1 MNDVFLNRKFI
12 QLTAGALLAVVVL
25 SGCTIRFGGRQP
37 STAGV
42 YKSFDG
48 SENWVGKSLYLHSG
62 GTGTIETVAVIDFVI
77 DPQDPDAIYLTTENH
92 GLLYSYDAGESWRHA
107 SGIDSGRVDAVAIDP
122 RNKCIIYSS
131 FANTIRKSVDCN
143 RSFREVYIDTR
154 AEQFITAVAV
164 DRFNNLLVYAGNTG
178 GDILKSFDGG
188 NNWQVITRTE
198 NQVTKI
204 LIDPEDTR
212 IIYVATKGKGIQKT
226 IDAGQ
231 TWTDLSEG
239 LRQYSA
245 ALEYKELVF
254 DPNQP
259 NTLLYVS
266 KYGLLKTD
274 DGGAT
279 WLPITLITPPTST
292 DIYSVAINPINA
304 DEMYYATASTF
315 YKTADGGGN
324 WITRRLPSNALP
336 TALYIDPRNP
346 AVLFMGLTPISQR

>member
-1 MNDVFLNRKFI
+1 MSHTFLNKRLI
-12 QLTAGALLAVVVL
+12 QLGTGVVLATIIL
-25 SGCTIRFGGRQP
+25 SGCTIRFGGQQS

-48 SENWVGKSLYLHSG
+48 SENWVAKNLYLHSG
-62 GTGTIETVAVIDFVI
+62 GTGTIETVAVIDFI
-77 DPQDPDAIYLTTENH
+77 LDPQDPDAIYLTTENH

-122 RNKCIIYSS
+122 RNKCVIYSS

-143 RSFREVYIDTR
+143 RSFREIYIDTR
-154 AEQFITAVAV
+154 AEQFITTLAV
-164 DRFNNLLVYAGNTG
+164 DSFNNLVVYAGNTG

-188 NNWQVITRTE
+188 SNWQVITRIE

-204 LIDPEDTR
+204 LVDQQDTR
-212 IIYVATKGKGIQKT
+212 IIYVATKGKGIHKT
-226 IDAGQ
+226 IDGGQ
-231 TWTDLSEG
+231 TWADLSEG

-245 ALEYKELVF
+245 ALEYKKLVF

-259 NTLLYVS
+259 NALLYVS
-266 KYGLLKTD
+266 KYGLLKSA

-279 WLPITLITPPTST
+279 WTPITLITPPAST
-292 DIYSVAINPINA
+292 DIYSVAISPINP

-315 YKTADGGGN
+315 YKTVDGGAN

-336 TALYIDPRNP
+336 TALYIDSRNP
-346 AVLFMGLTPISQR
+346 AVLFMGLTPIPSR